1 VGKKEKHV
9 GKKVKGKQ
17 ARRREEE
24 GETAW
29 KQRKK
34 NAIAAVVVMFCT
46 HIHTH
51 IERWT
56 YTCTQKYYLLLTVL
70 V

>member
-17 ARRREEE
+17 ARRREE

-46 HIHTH
+46 HTHT
-51 IERWT
+51 
-56 YTCTQKYYLLLTVL
+56 
-70 V
+70 

>member
-1 VGKKEKHV
+1 MKTGTDGKLNTGKVGKKEKHV

-46 HIHTH
+46 H
-51 IERWT
+51 T
-56 YTCTQKYYLLLTVL
+56 YT
-70 V
+70 